1 MSVCTK
7 NCTFGPVVIARY
19 KTTWILQFLGQ
30 KWHKKRAIVMH
41 FFIRILLS
49 IKWVYKKT
57 HSLPYYKREKIILKP
72 GGIQVQL
79 FFMEYTR

>member
-41 FFIRILLS
+41 FFYQNTIISKMGIAKKNTFPPLLQ
-49 IKWVYKKT
+49 KGKK
-57 HSLPYYKREKIILKP
+57 I
-72 GGIQVQL
+72 
-79 FFMEYTR
+79 F